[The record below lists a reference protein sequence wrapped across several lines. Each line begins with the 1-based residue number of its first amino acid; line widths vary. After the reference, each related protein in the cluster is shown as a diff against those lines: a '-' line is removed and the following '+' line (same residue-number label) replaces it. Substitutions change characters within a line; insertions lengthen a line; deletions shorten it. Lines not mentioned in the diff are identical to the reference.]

1 MYITVVGVWIE
12 RDVYHCSG
20 CVDRGVW
27 RGMYITVV
35 GVWRGRRDVYH
46 CSGCVDREGC
56 MSL

>member
-12 RDVYHCSG
+12 RG
-20 CVDRGVW
+20 
-27 RGMYITVV
+27 
-35 GVWRGRRDVYH
+35 VYH